1 MVEGKYYMLL
11 ENLSQFYRT
20 LIPTP
25 LWFGFCS
32 NYYDTGAVFAII
44 VTAGYLMI
52 KGAVI
57 LASGRELFKAV
68 CTFIRD
74 KTYGIPLKKDELLES
89 CESTCPICQDEFN
102 APIMLRCR
110 HVFCENCVLQWFDRE
125 RTCPLCRASIACDP
139 KWRDGSTSAWPQLF

>member
-1 MVEGKYYMLL
+1 MLL

-57 LASGRELFKAV
+57 LASGRELFKAL

-74 KTYGIPLKKDELLES
+74 KVPIHVHVHILNSHIYVEFP
-89 CESTCPICQDEFN
+89 CPKTTPFSRN
-102 APIMLRCR
+102 M
-110 HVFCENCVLQWFDRE
+110 
-125 RTCPLCRASIACDP
+125 
-139 KWRDGSTSAWPQLF
+139 

>member
-1 MVEGKYYMLL
+1 MLL

-57 LASGRELFKAV
+57 LASGRELFKAL

-74 KTYGIPLKKDELLES
+74 KVPIHVLYKIKILVFMWSFPALKQH
-89 CESTCPICQDEFN
+89 PFHI
-102 APIMLRCR
+102 ICR
-110 HVFCENCVLQWFDRE
+110 HVHVLLTCMCSYSNLLTLYAVMYSRSMYMCVHCWL
-125 RTCPLCRASIACDP
+125 LMS
-139 KWRDGSTSAWPQLF
+139 LN

>member
-1 MVEGKYYMLL
+1 MLL
-11 ENLSQFYRT
+11 ENISQFYRT

-57 LASGRELFKAV
+57 LASGRELFKAL

-74 KTYGIPLKKDELLES
+74 KVRKLYLLRRSE
-89 CESTCPICQDEFN
+89 E
-102 APIMLRCR
+102 
-110 HVFCENCVLQWFDRE
+110 E
-125 RTCPLCRASIACDP
+125 RGGG
-139 KWRDGSTSAWPQLF
+139 KEWRGYYFLSSADIWCTFKEG